1 VADRQVD
8 SGLRERG
15 RRLSSGPDVAIIGG
29 GIIGCAAAAFLAE
42 AGARVE
48 LFEQGELAG
57 AASGRN
63 SGVLQ
68 HPFDPVLAALYEE
81 TLRHARGLDGLDL
94 PSGPA
99 GLLMLA
105 KRRGEVEPLVADMR
119 HDFPELR
126 PELLDPAR
134 LREAE
139 PALADRLWACRLE
152 SGYPLRPAAI
162 TLGFAERARRL
173 GAHLREGAT
182 AWPWATGGRVHGVL
196 TEGARRHADAVMVAA
211 GPWTPELID
220 PTRGW
225 RPIGSVWGVVVELR
239 LDRPPSHVLEQVG
252 VEAVGVAA
260 PTPVFSAVTA
270 GGVTSVGSTFLRDE
284 PDAQAW
290 AAPVLDGATAFLPG
304 LNGAGPPSRVRT
316 CARPQSF
323 DGRPLIGPYPD
334 VDGLWCAAG
343 HGPWGIS
350 TGAASARL
358 VADAMLGRGEIPAP
372 LALARSL

>member
-1 VADRQVD
+1 M
-8 SGLRERG
+8 
-15 RRLSSGPDVAIIGG
+15 
-29 GIIGCAAAAFLAE
+29 
-42 AGARVE
+42 E
-48 LFEQGELAG
+48 LLEQGELAG

-94 PSGPA
+94 PAGPA

-105 KRRGEVEPLVADMR
+105 ARRGEVEPLVADMR

-134 LREAE
+134 LRVAE
-139 PALADRLWACRLE
+139 PALAERLWACRIE

-173 GAHLREGAT
+173 GAQLREGAT
-182 AWPWATGGRVHGVL
+182 TWPWATGGRVHGVL
-196 TEGARRHADAVMVAA
+196 TEGARRHADAVLVAA
-211 GPWTPELID
+211 GPWTPEVID

-225 RPIGSVWGVVVELR
+225 RPIGPVWGVVVELE

-290 AAPVLDGATAFLPG
+290 AGPVLDGATAFLPG
-304 LNGAGPPSRVRT
+304 LNGAGPPSRVRA

-358 VADAMLGRGEIPAP
+358 VADAMLGRGEIPVP